1 MANTS
6 LRREVS
12 VTGNRRIFTFSA
24 WFKKASIGAI
34 GNLFSQYVGSGS
46 ANIATHFRIRFGTTD
61 NLQVAAGGTD
71 LLITN
76 RLFRDTSSFYHLVI
90 AVDTTQGTADDRVKL
105 YINGVQETSF
115 ATRNNPSQNVDT
127 VVNLAGSSHYPRI
140 GADDSDGNGPY
151 GFFDGLMSHVHFV
164 DGTAYAASTFGSTD
178 STTGEWKINTAPTL
192 TMGTNGFTILKDGNT
207 ITDQS
212 SNSNNFS
219 LVGGTLTKTEDC
231 PDNNF
236 ATGNPLYFTNSSWTT
251 SLTNGNNTFT
261 GHTGTNSY
269 PTLASTIAMPS
280 SGKFYTEFKLT
291 SSSAYIYC
299 GIATPEC
306 VSGTAINAH
315 YPNYDNEGG
324 SNANAY
330 SLWGNNGQKYVKE
343 NGGASTASNYGSG
356 LSQNDIIQVA
366 CDLDNNKL
374 YIGKNGTY
382 FNSGVPTSG
391 STGTGAITILN
402 NEYLMFM
409 CDGGQSTDASGQA
422 NFGNGYF
429 GTTAVASAGTNASG
443 NGIFEYDVPTGY
455 TALSTKGLNL

>member
-1 MANTS
+1 MASTYLTRTVSSTGSKQKATLSQWVKRSGSGINNFYGFYESGTS
-6 LRREVS
+6 NFRFRFDSSDRIDIENYKSSSTVLRFI
-12 VTGNRRIFTFSA
+12 TNRVFRDFSA
-24 WFKKASIGAI
+24 W
-34 GNLFSQYVGSGS
+34 Y
-46 ANIATHFRIRFGTTD
+46 NIVVKI
-61 NLQVAAGGTD
+61 
-71 LLITN
+71 
-76 RLFRDTSSFYHLVI
+76 
-90 AVDTTQGTADDRVKL
+90 DTTQATEANRFKL

-115 ATRNNPSQNVDT
+115 NTETYPSQNL
-127 VVNLAGSSHYPRI
+127 NLTMNEDGHTQQVGSM
-140 GADDSDGNGPY
+140 NGTNPFN
-151 GFFDGLMSHVHFV
+151 GSMSHVNYS
-164 DGTAYAASTFGSTD
+164 DGYAYDASTFGSTD
-178 STTGEWKINTAPTL
+178 STTGEWKINTSPSM

-219 LVGGTLTKTEDC
+219 LGAGTLTKTEDC

>member
-1 MANTS
+1 MANTYLTRTLS
-6 LRREVS
+6 
-12 VTGNRRIFTFSA
+12 GNGNGQIFTLSCWIKRSKINDYGQIFSMGTGTA
-24 WFKKASIGAI
+24 DGFNFGFNNSNKL
-34 GNLFSQYVGSGS
+34 LFESWDGST
-46 ANIATHFRIRFGTTD
+46 NPKIE
-61 NLQVAAGGTD
+61 
-71 LLITN
+71 TN
-76 RLFRDTSSFYHLVI
+76 RLFRDISAFYHLVL
-90 AVDTTQGTADDRVKL
+90 AVDTTQGTEANRVKI
-105 YINGVQETSF
+105 YVNGVQETSL
-115 ATRNNPSQNVDT
+115 ATSTYPAQNYTFPGTNQSSDIAKVGYT
-127 VVNLAGSSHYPRI
+127 TLAGSWTY
-140 GADDSDGNGPY
+140 
-151 GFFDGLMSHVHFV
+151 FDGVMSHIHWI
-164 DGTAYAASTFGSTD
+164 DGTQYAASTFGSTD
-178 STTGEWKINTAPTL
+178 STTGEWTINTSPSATY
-192 TMGTNGFTILKDGNT
+192 GTNGFFILKDGNT
-207 ITDQS
+207 ITDSS
-212 SNSNNFS
+212 SNSNNFA
-219 LVGGTLTKTEDC
+219 LAQGTLTKTEDC

-236 ATGNPLYFTNSSWTT
+236 ATGNPLYFTNSAWTS

-429 GTTAVASAGTNASG
+429 GTTAVASAGTAPSEG
-443 NGIFEYDVPTGY
+443 GIFEYDCPSGY
-455 TALSTKGLNL
+455 QALCTKGINSF